1 MSRLRLALVFHDHQ
15 PIGNF
20 DGVFEGAYQDSYLQL
35 LDVLRDYPDL
45 PMVLHTSGSLLEW
58 IVANHPEYIDLVR
71 GFVERGKSQ
80 IAQDHT
86 LMPGTAFL
94 TVGIDANL
102 ERVHAD
108 LARDIHDIVWMK
120 LSRKE
125 FVPRLEVAGR
135 Y

>member
-1 MSRLRLALVFHDHQ
+1 MAIERRDDQAGEYVVA
-15 PIGNF
+15 GNL
-20 DGVFEGAYQDSYLQL
+20 YLPTRQDLEYFQKDQL
-35 LDVLRDYPDL
+35 GPELNPDQIRNL
-45 PMVLHTSGSLLEW
+45 TRGE
-58 IVANHPEYIDLVR
+58 IAR
-71 GFVERGKSQ
+71 GFVERGESK

-102 ERVHAD
+102 KRVHAD

-125 FVPRLEVAGR
+125 FVPRFEVAGR

>member
-1 MSRLRLALVFHDHQ
+1 MAIER
-15 PIGNF
+15 
-20 DGVFEGAYQDSYLQL
+20 
-35 LDVLRDYPDL
+35 RDDQA
-45 PMVLHTSGSLLEW
+45 GEN
-58 IVANHPEYIDLVR
+58 IVARNLYLPARQGLEYFQKDQLGPELNPDQIRNLTR
-71 GFVERGKSQ
+71 GENACGFVERGEAK

-94 TVGIDANL
+94 TVGVDANL
-102 ERVHAD
+102 DRIHAD

-125 FVPRLEVAGR
+125 FVSRFEVAGR